1 MSNKQQQEEKFL
13 EIYTGLNEE
22 QKRAVDT
29 IEGPVLVIAGPGT
42 GKTQILSARI
52 GKIILETDTAPQNIL
67 CLTFTD
73 AGVVAMRKRL
83 ISFMGSEAYKVQ
95 VHTFHSFCNM
105 VLQENARYFNKKEID
120 PLSDL
125 ERIATMQQLID
136 GFENDSTLKR
146 FKGDIYYDI
155 NNLANLFSAIKR
167 ENWNV
172 VTLLEQIDEYIN
184 DIIPETNGFYNK
196 RKRAKGEFELTQKG
210 KDEVEK
216 MERLK
221 DAVRAFTKYQEIL
234 SERKRY
240 DYDDMINWTIRLF
253 EEHPN
258 VLLNYQE
265 RFQYILVDEY
275 QDSSGSQNKIVELLI
290 SFWQEEK
297 PNIFVVGDDDQSIYK
312 FQGANLKNLQSFL
325 KTFEKDLLKIVLT
338 KNYRSTQPILDAAE
352 NLIENNDERLV
363 KFLPG
368 LSKDLFA
375 ANPRLT
381 ALNIQPV
388 VRVYA
393 NEFEENAHIAS
404 SLKKLID
411 TGVPPSEIAVIYR
424 EHRIGNELIKFLQML
439 QIPFY
444 ARHSLNL
451 LDDVF
456 IKKILNI
463 MRYIVAE
470 QEDPFNGEE
479 YLFEILHYDFFKIK
493 PFRIAVI
500 SNDVAVMRGKTAKEK
515 SLRGYLQKL
524 KQENDGKL
532 FSNDDADL
540 PLIRLA
546 GIFESLQTE
555 MNNNSLLGWFDFM
568 LNETGILEFILDN
581 PEKFWLMKKLT
592 GLFDYLKDAAHR
604 NPEMT
609 LKTFMEQVELHIANK
624 LPIDLVQQLGDSA
637 GISLLSAHGSKG
649 LEYEYVFLIDATTGF
664 WEGKRN
670 NNKGFR
676 FPSNVLE
683 QEKEIEKVEELR
695 RLFFVSVTRAKK
707 YLYISYPQYR
717 NDGKENLRSQFITET
732 EITNHLPEEKI
743 ILSDE
748 EKLQFSA
755 LRFGLIQKPVMEKLE
770 KEYIDRLLE
779 NFTMNV
785 SALNNFLECPLKFYY
800 NTLIRVPAS
809 KNEAMQFG
817 SSVHAALNDFFVK
830 MMNEGHVYPPKEY
843 LIQRF
848 QYDLQRNREVYTQK
862 SFLNYLEYGKN
873 ILQKYFDHYYSILPK
888 NEFILT
894 EYPLSKVVIN
904 NVPLKGFADKIQFW
918 KNDIII
924 TDFKTGNF
932 SKAKSRGEFDLP
944 GSQKAPHGGNYWRQ
958 AVFYKILAEN
968 LPGKNWNVLE
978 IQFDFVEIN
987 DKNQF
992 DLMKLFITQEQI
1004 DAVKT
1009 QIIEAWSKIQKH
1021 EFYEGCG
1028 KPDCQWCSFTK
1039 DHQLYST
1046 LIEEEPEEEQV
1057 DF

>member
-1 MSNKQQQEEKFL
+1 MANKQQQEEKFL
-13 EIYTGLNEE
+13 EIYHSLNEE
-22 QKRAVDT
+22 QKLAVDT

-52 GKIILETDTAPQNIL
+52 GKILLETDTAPQNIL

-83 ISFMGSEAYKVQ
+83 ISFMGSDAYKVQ

-125 ERIATMQQLID
+125 EKIEVMQQLID
-136 GFENDSTLKR
+136 GFENDNSLKR
-146 FKGDIYYDI
+146 FKGSIYFDI
-155 NNLANLFSAIKR
+155 NNLAQLFSAIKR
-167 ENWNV
+167 ENWTV
-172 VTLLEQIDEYIN
+172 ETLLQQIDDYSQN
-184 DIIPETNGFYNK
+184 IIPETEGFYNK
-196 RKRAKGEFELTQKG
+196 RKKAKGEFELTQKG
-210 KDEVEK
+210 KDEIDR
-216 MERLK
+216 MRRLK
-221 DAVRAFTKYQEIL
+221 DAVHSFKKYQEIL
-234 SERKRY
+234 FEKKRY
-240 DYDDMINWTIRLF
+240 DYDDMINWAIRLF
-253 EEHPN
+253 EEHPE

-290 SFWQEEK
+290 SFWQDEK

-325 KTFEKDLLKIVLT
+325 KTFDKDLLKIVLT
-338 KNYRSTQPILDAAE
+338 KNYRSVQPVLDAAK
-352 NLIENNDERLV
+352 NLVENNEERLV
-363 KFLPG
+363 KLLPG
-368 LSKDLFA
+368 LSKELFA
-375 ANPRLT
+375 AHPDLA
-381 ALNIQPV
+381 ALNIHPV
-388 VRVYA
+388 VREYT
-393 NEFEENAHIAS
+393 NEFEENAHIAGT
-404 SLKKLID
+404 LKKLID
-411 TGVPPSEIAVIYR
+411 NGVSPSEIAVIYR

-444 ARHSLNL
+444 AKRSINL

-456 IKKILNI
+456 IKKIVNI

-470 QEDPFNGEE
+470 QEEPFSGEE
-479 YLFEILHYDFFKIK
+479 YLFEILHYDFFNIK

-500 SNDVAVMRGKTAKEK
+500 SNEIAAMRGKTAKEK
-515 SLRGYLQKL
+515 SLRGFLQQL
-524 KQENDGKL
+524 KQDNDEKL
-532 FSNDDADL
+532 FSEDEPDF
-540 PLIRLA
+540 PLIRVA
-546 GIFESLQTE
+546 GIIESLQAE

-568 LNETGILEFILDN
+568 INETGILEFILNN

-592 GLFDYLKDAAHR
+592 GFFDYLKDAAHR
-604 NPEMT
+604 NPEMP
-609 LKTFMEQVELHIANK
+609 LKAFMEQVDLHIQNK
-624 LPIDLVQQLGDSA
+624 LPIDLVQQLGDTA
-637 GISLLSAHGSKG
+637 GIHLLTAHGSKG
-649 LEYEYVFLIDATTGF
+649 LEFEYVFLMAATTDF

-670 NNKGFR
+670 PNKGFKL
-676 FPSNVLE
+676 PSNVLE

-695 RLFFVSVTRAKK
+695 RLFFVSITRAKK
-707 YLYISYPQYR
+707 YLFISYPQYR

-732 EITNHLPEEKI
+732 EITNHLPEEKVM
-743 ILSDE
+743 LSDE
-748 EKLQFSA
+748 EKLQFAA
-755 LRFGLIQKPVMEKLE
+755 LRFGLIQKPVLEKLE
-770 KEYIDRLLE
+770 AEYIDGLLE

-800 NTLIRVPAS
+800 NTLIRVPSA

-817 SSVHAALNDFFVK
+817 SAVHAALNDFFVK
-830 MMNEGHVYPPKEY
+830 MMNENHIYPTKEF

-848 QYDLQRNREVYTQK
+848 QYDLQRNREVFTHK
-862 SFLNYLEYGKN
+862 SFLNLLEYGKN
-873 ILQKYFDHYYSILPK
+873 ILEKYFDHYYSIPPK

-894 EYPLSKVVIN
+894 EYPLNKVVIN

-932 SKAKSRGEFDLP
+932 SKAKLRGEFDLP
-944 GSQKAPHGGNYWRQ
+944 GSQKVPQGGNYWRQ

-987 DKNQF
+987 DKDQF
-992 DLMKLFITQEQI
+992 DLKKLFITQDQI
-1004 DAVKT
+1004 EAVKT
-1009 QIIEAWSKIQKH
+1009 QITEAWDKIQKH
-1021 EFYEGCG
+1021 KFYEGCG
-1028 KPDCQWCSFTK
+1028 KPDCHWCSFIK
-1039 DHQLYST
+1039 DHQLFSS